1 MGKYPR
7 RFENLR
13 WLEGVLN
20 FKFCVARLSS
30 RATVKPSRVTNMAV
44 VFRYI
49 GIVICGIVWGVMLFE
64 IRNPAKML
72 PTKSRLIGLI
82 SVGLFSLMGVS
93 DGKRGWPSRA
103 K

>member
-30 RATVKPSRVTNMAV
+30 RATMKPSRVTNMAV

-49 GIVICGIVWGVMLFE
+49 GIVICGIV
-64 IRNPAKML
+64 
-72 PTKSRLIGLI
+72 
-82 SVGLFSLMGVS
+82 
-93 DGKRGWPSRA
+93 
-103 K
+103 